1 MKIKTQET
9 LWSFVYSSKITI
21 LKLAFQNKKEKNSQE
36 NQNKHDSKIKNSSVV
51 TKNWKSSYLSL
62 ILLVIPIHN
71 VVVT

>member
-36 NQNKHDSKIKNSSVV
+36 NQNKHDSKIKNSSIV
-51 TKNWKSSYLSL
+51 TKN
-62 ILLVIPIHN
+62 
-71 VVVT
+71 